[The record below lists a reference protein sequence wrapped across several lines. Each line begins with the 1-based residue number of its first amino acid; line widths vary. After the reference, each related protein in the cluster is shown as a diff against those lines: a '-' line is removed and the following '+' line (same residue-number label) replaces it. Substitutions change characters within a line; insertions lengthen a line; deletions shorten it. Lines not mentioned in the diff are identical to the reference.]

1 MLSLHG
7 LVWLTPPTGQEFIFT
22 HADHELENGK
32 AQLLDSGVAEP
43 TLLFEQ
49 HIITEELKSRFRAPS
64 EAHQTASPPR
74 RRGSPNSTRYSIP
87 LRPTLSLGV
96 TQT

>member
-1 MLSLHG
+1 MVFKYQATWVPTNALHG
-7 LVWLTPPTGQEFIFT
+7 RVWLTPPTGQEFIFT

-49 HIITEELKSRFRAPS
+49 HIITEELKSLA
-64 EAHQTASPPR
+64 
-74 RRGSPNSTRYSIP
+74 
-87 LRPTLSLGV
+87 
-96 TQT
+96 

>member
-1 MLSLHG
+1 MTSLELVAPVAYFVALREFHQWFLQYRATWVPMNALHG
-7 LVWLTPPTGQEFIFT
+7 LVWLTPPTGQEFIFP

-49 HIITEELKSRFRAPS
+49 HIIT
-64 EAHQTASPPR
+64 Q
-74 RRGSPNSTRYSIP
+74 
-87 LRPTLSLGV
+87 
-96 TQT
+96 